1 MITIGN
7 IYDGNDQN
15 LFDKW
20 MTSICDD
27 ISFLPQKPELIIV
40 NKSKNQ
46 LITSSYSNY
55 FSKIK
60 IIEIEKFYN
69 PTLLECYYNI
79 IRSSSYKIIHFR
91 DKNIIPPKN
100 LLEKM
105 YNVLISDDV
114 DAIRGLYDDVLQSNY
129 DTSKLNNLQYCN
141 IDFIIFKK
149 NNVSLTNKITNK
161 DEIFLTKCEINI
173 ILNTEYNI
181 KNNDIIL
188 KDLNINY
195 SQDHKNN
202 KKNSIAIC
210 IPFYKRHEITDFV
223 FNYYHRLQEELK
235 YFIDIIVITAGSE
248 FEISRKLA
256 EKYNFVYIEV
266 SNNPLSQKDNALY
279 LKAKEYNVDA
289 CLKIDSDNIISKE
302 FFYFYNNLIKE
313 GYDYAGILDCYFVVK
328 DNVIYF
334 KGYDSKRLNEPVGT
348 GRFLSKNLLEKLDW
362 KPWGNIEINNILDK
376 NLTNI
381 LKKFNIKTKVIKCED
396 INGYNIDIKSN
407 AQLTD
412 LNCFISDK
420 IEHVNLYD
428 TFNKLFNIEKI
439 KNVLFEYDID
449 KLSKIKHTIYDKK
462 FLQETTLFSIVIPT
476 QWNLKNINDFEYFL
490 NTIDKSK
497 YVGEII
503 LIDNDNKNIK
513 IDLSKY
519 KKIKHI
525 INNENIFVN
534 PSWNLGYSLHNY
546 EYKLILA
553 NDDLKI
559 KDNIDIIFELLNK
572 TEFEIVGLG
581 YNENIKNSNIE
592 YIEKFPRSSY
602 GSFLYVKNYK
612 YIPEQLKIW
621 SGDNLQFNSVSSEK
635 RGILKT
641 NLIQNTEK
649 RIIQNK
655 SNYSLALIDNYLY
668 NNMISSNG
676 KLNVIIRT
684 SNRPNYFKNCIDS
697 IKKLYM
703 PNEIKFHITI
713 DEYKD
718 LCYVQQNLMGYD
730 YNFYFIDKEKI
741 ENICK
746 NINITK
752 PQRTPN
758 YYFNVVRPFLNGW
771 CFFLDDDDV
780 TLNKIDIKN
789 LKYGNIYIYK
799 TKINN
804 KIIPSNKNFNNNIV
818 INDISGLCIVFHS
831 DIMIDWTP
839 QNGGDYFFISELY
852 KKYNCIWIDE
862 ILSHPQKSLNQ
873 GKRNDI

>member
-1 MITIGN
+1 
-7 IYDGNDQN
+7 
-15 LFDKW
+15 
-20 MTSICDD
+20 
-27 ISFLPQKPELIIV
+27 
-40 NKSKNQ
+40 
-46 LITSSYSNY
+46 
-55 FSKIK
+55 
-60 IIEIEKFYN
+60 
-69 PTLLECYYNI
+69 
-79 IRSSSYKIIHFR
+79 
-91 DKNIIPPKN
+91 
-100 LLEKM
+100 
-105 YNVLISDDV
+105 
-114 DAIRGLYDDVLQSNY
+114 
-129 DTSKLNNLQYCN
+129 
-141 IDFIIFKK
+141 
-149 NNVSLTNKITNK
+149 
-161 DEIFLTKCEINI
+161 
-173 ILNTEYNI
+173 
-181 KNNDIIL
+181 
-188 KDLNINY
+188 
-195 SQDHKNN
+195 
-202 KKNSIAIC
+202 
-210 IPFYKRHEITDFV
+210 
-223 FNYYHRLQEELK
+223 
-235 YFIDIIVITAGSE
+235 
-248 FEISRKLA
+248 
-256 EKYNFVYIEV
+256 
-266 SNNPLSQKDNALY
+266 
-279 LKAKEYNVDA
+279 
-289 CLKIDSDNIISKE
+289 
-302 FFYFYNNLIKE
+302 
-313 GYDYAGILDCYFVVK
+313 
-328 DNVIYF
+328 
-334 KGYDSKRLNEPVGT
+334 
-348 GRFLSKNLLEKLDW
+348 
-362 KPWGNIEINNILDK
+362 
-376 NLTNI
+376 
-381 LKKFNIKTKVIKCED
+381 
-396 INGYNIDIKSN
+396 
-407 AQLTD
+407 
-412 LNCFISDK
+412 
-420 IEHVNLYD
+420 
-428 TFNKLFNIEKI
+428 
-439 KNVLFEYDID
+439 
-449 KLSKIKHTIYDKK
+449 
-462 FLQETTLFSIVIPT
+462 
-476 QWNLKNINDFEYFL
+476 
-490 NTIDKSK
+490 
-497 YVGEII
+497 
-503 LIDNDNKNIK
+503 
-513 IDLSKY
+513 
-519 KKIKHI
+519 
-525 INNENIFVN
+525 
-534 PSWNLGYSLHNY
+534 
-546 EYKLILA
+546 
-553 NDDLKI
+553 
-559 KDNIDIIFELLNK
+559 
-572 TEFEIVGLG
+572 
-581 YNENIKNSNIE
+581 
-592 YIEKFPRSSY
+592 
-602 GSFLYVKNYK
+602 SFLYVKNYK

-713 DEYKD
+713 DDYKD

>member
-60 IIEIEKFYN
+60 IIEIGKFYN
-69 PTLLECYYNI
+69 PNLLECYYNI

-161 DEIFLTKCEINI
+161 DEIFLTKCEINV

-266 SNNPLSQKDNALY
+266 SNNPLSQKHNALY

-334 KGYDSKRLNEPVGT
+334 KGYDSKRLNEPMGT
-348 GRFLSKNLLEKLDW
+348 GRFLSKNLLEKLGW
-362 KPWGNIEINNILDK
+362 KPWRDLNINNGLDGY
-376 NLTNI
+376 LTKI
-381 LKKFNIKTKVIKCED
+381 LKSYNLKTKVIKCED

-407 AQLTD
+407 TQITNLYNFN
-412 LNCFISDK
+412 LND

-612 YIPEQLKIW
+612 YIPEHLKIW

-697 IKKLYM
+697 IKNLYM

-713 DEYKD
+713 DDYKD